1 MEKLKSNWLRAI
13 TALTVMLTVILGVN
27 ALEMSNK
34 TLISNTEKQTSFVF
48 VLNPGG
54 DPENPAD
61 YTYSPTGTSCDLG
74 TKICAVSNQ
83 HDATLTQSELDM
95 ILAGEEGR
103 VYWKN

>member
-1 MEKLKSNWLRAI
+1 MGFSAFQMKDKAPTSDGN
-13 TALTVMLTVILGVN
+13 
-27 ALEMSNK
+27 
-34 TLISNTEKQTSFVF
+34 KQTTFVF
-48 VLNPGG
+48 ILNPGG

-61 YTYSPTGTSCDLG
+61 YTYSPSGTSCNEG
-74 TKICAVSNQ
+74 TKVCAVSNQ